1 MPKNCI
7 LYSVRRN
14 TDKYREIAMRSVEEQ
29 MIEINRRRKCYE
41 YRRKNIVTA
50 IVGAVLFAALVSVM
64 VIAPNLS
71 ESVGQNTV
79 TVLGSTIFDEK
90 VGGYVLVA
98 LIAFSL
104 GICVSLWCFRAKEQQ
119 NMKNRKD

>member
-1 MPKNCI
+1 
-7 LYSVRRN
+7 
-14 TDKYREIAMRSVEEQ
+14 MRSVEEQ
-29 MIEINRRRKCYE
+29 MIEINRRRKRYE

-50 IVGAVLFAALVSVM
+50 ILGAALFVALVSVM
-64 VIAPNLS
+64 VIAPNAN
-71 ESVGQNTV
+71 ESIEQNSV

-104 GICVSLWCFRAKEQQ
+104 GICVSLWCFRAKEQKD
-119 NMKNRKD
+119 MNRHND

>member
-1 MPKNCI
+1 
-7 LYSVRRN
+7 
-14 TDKYREIAMRSVEEQ
+14 MRSVEEQ
-29 MIEINRRRKCYE
+29 MIEINRRRKRYE

-50 IVGAVLFAALVSVM
+50 ILGAALFVALVSVM
-64 VIAPNLS
+64 VIAPNVS
-71 ESVGQNTV
+71 ESIEQNSV

-104 GICVSLWCFRAKEQQ
+104 GICVSFWCFRAKEQKD
-119 NMKNRKD
+119 MKKRKE